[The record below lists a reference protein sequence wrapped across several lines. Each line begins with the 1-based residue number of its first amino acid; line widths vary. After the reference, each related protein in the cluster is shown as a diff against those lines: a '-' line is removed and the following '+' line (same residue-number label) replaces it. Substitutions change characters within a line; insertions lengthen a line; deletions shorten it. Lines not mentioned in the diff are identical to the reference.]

1 MVPGLLSGLG
11 FIGSGLANEN
21 AREASHE
28 GVQNAIKRLEAT
40 KGYADQ
46 AKAQGEQILADMLGS
61 NRSLWG
67 SPEEAAAALSDA
79 QSRVNGLT
87 PYEAGQFQYGKSVDD
102 FFDPAFQLSVNQA
115 NDAINQSQA
124 LGGNL
129 FSSDTANKI
138 AAQNQVLAT
147 QMYNDALNAYQADK
161 SLEQGI
167 WQGNEQAKQAAATS
181 AANLANAQYQMAA
194 DRAGNLSSADNAYY
208 QALMGL
214 NGDFWKNKTDYQAQ
228 LAALESQDPGHRD
241 TWQRVFDP
249 LNIDFTGLFR

>member
-1 MVPGLLSGLG
+1 MAAGLLSGLG

-28 GVQNAIKRLEAT
+28 GIQNAISRLQAT
-40 KGYADQ
+40 QGYADQ
-46 AKAQGEQILADMLGS
+46 AKTQGEQILADMLGS

-67 SPEEAAAALSDA
+67 TPEQAAEALNAAQQKVA
-79 QSRVNGLT
+79 GLT
-87 PYEAGQFQYGKSVDD
+87 PYQASEFNYGKSLED
-102 FFDPAFQLSVNQA
+102 FFNPAFQLSVNQA
-115 NDAINQSQA
+115 NDAINESQA

-147 QMYNDALNAYQADK
+147 QMYREALDALNADK

-181 AANLANAQYQMAA
+181 AANLANTEYQMAA
-194 DRAGNLSSADNAYY
+194 DRAGNLSSGDNAYY

-214 NGDFWKNKTDYQAQ
+214 NGDYWKNKTDYQAQ

-249 LNIDFTGLFR
+249 LNIDFTGFFR

>member
-1 MVPGLLSGLG
+1 MDPITASALIGGGTFLANYFGNANSLDKAHNANLNAQKTLQGTEG
-11 FIGSGLANEN
+11 FADQLMGSGE
-21 AREASHE
+21 
-28 GVQNAIKRLEAT
+28 K
-40 KGYADQ
+40 
-46 AKAQGEQILADMLGS
+46 ILADMLGS
-61 NRSLWG
+61 SRSLWG

-79 QSRVNGLT
+79 EGKVNGLS
-87 PYEAGQFQYGKSVDD
+87 PYNAGQFQYGKSVDD
-102 FFDPAFQLSVNQA
+102 FYNPAFQLSVNQA

-167 WQGNEQAKQAAATS
+167 WQGNEHAKQAAATS

-214 NGDFWKNKTDYQAQ
+214 NGDFWQNKTDYAAQ
-228 LAALESQDPGHRD
+228 LAALQSQDPGERS
-241 TWQRVFDP
+241 W
-249 LNIDFTGLFR
+249 LNKLTFGLFD